1 MKTKNYLL
9 VLSLSIPAFMPSV
22 TLAMGANANFD
33 RKPVTTL
40 LAQFGGEGFIESA
53 RRHQIEFANQE
64 MLRQQSEE
72 SVRAE
77 QRKYKEQ
84 ERVRLLAIKLEE
96 KRDYIG
102 LGDLLATQQGEGLR
116 VVRAYKTAIAANP
129 RSPAGYISL
138 GNFLSNQGNFEGSI
152 SSFNAAISVDPHSF
166 DAHFG
171 RARAK
176 NGKGDFRGAV
186 ADYDRSINISPEDS
200 VGAYYNRALLK
211 KNRLNDRAGAIQDFR
226 RAAQIYRVAGD
237 SENSKLS
244 ISHLQDL
251 GATE

>member
-9 VLSLSIPAFMPSV
+9 VLGLSIPAFMPSV
-22 TLAMGANANFD
+22 TLAMDANANFD
-33 RKPVTTL
+33 RKPAATL
-40 LAQFGGEGFIESA
+40 LAQFGGEGYFESA
-53 RRHQIEFANQE
+53 RRHQIESANREAQRYNHE
-64 MLRQQSEE
+64 QFLRARQREYVE
-72 SVRAE
+72 S
-77 QRKYKEQ
+77 

-116 VVRAYKTAIAANP
+116 VVRAYKTAIATNP

-152 SSFNAAISVDPHSF
+152 SSFNAAISVAPNSA
-166 DAHFG
+166 DAYFG
-171 RARAK
+171 LALAK
-176 NGKGDFRGAV
+176 DSKGDVAGAI
-186 ADYDRSINISPEDS
+186 ASYDRNVSLNPDAS
-200 VGAYYNRALLK
+200 GAYYNRALLK
-211 KNRLNDRAGAIQDFR
+211 KNKLNDRVGAIQDFR
-226 RAAQIYRVAGD
+226 RAAQLYKSWGE
-237 SENSKLS
+237 SENFKLS